1 MDYLSA
7 VASLLTA
14 LLSQSMHFLCTCVG
28 LPLPVCGQAQ
38 GVHSPLTVPASQS
51 WSDLQVLTDATSSP
65 LKKAEHKYA
74 IQRELDAVM
83 KLRGALN
90 IAAFEDAYEDD
101 ENVYII
107 TEICR
112 GGELWH
118 RVGDKHYSERTVSSC
133 RHCYECLLDGVESAQ
148 PKPCRCHIFCL
159 GCLSIALLGTLLAFG
174 AK

>member
-1 MDYLSA
+1 M
-7 VASLLTA
+7 
-14 LLSQSMHFLCTCVG
+14 
-28 LPLPVCGQAQ
+28 CGQAQ
-38 GVHSPLTVPASQS
+38 GVHSPLSVPASQS

-133 RHCYECLLDGVESAQ
+133 RIAMHALTVWRARNKSHAYVISSVLDV
-148 PKPCRCHIFCL
+148 
-159 GCLSIALLGTLLAFG
+159 
-174 AK
+174 